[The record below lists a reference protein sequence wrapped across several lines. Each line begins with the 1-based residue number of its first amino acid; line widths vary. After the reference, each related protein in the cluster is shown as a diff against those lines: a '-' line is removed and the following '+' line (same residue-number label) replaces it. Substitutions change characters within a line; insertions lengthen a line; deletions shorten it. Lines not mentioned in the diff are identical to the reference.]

1 MVAIAFASCENTY
14 MAQHAAGI
22 RLRDRLLCRFGL
34 NPAAYAFEK
43 TKEGKPYAAGAPFH
57 FSISHSAE
65 LCCCAVS
72 TDAHFSKEDPSA
84 SHAIV
89 LQPDPCMPTTWMWE
103 NGTLL
108 FPEVTG
114 NIGVDIEKV
123 DFSADPLRLE
133 KIAKRYL
140 HCADAPSNA
149 NEFYRLWTRQEAYG
163 KYTGEGFLA
172 RPSSNTILTSF
183 RLQQGED
190 TYFLSLAY
198 SAQAGTA

>member
-72 TDAHFSKEDPSA
+72 TDAHFSKEDLSA

-89 LQPDPCMPTTWMWE
+89 LQPDPCMSTTWMWE

-108 FPEVTG
+108 FPEAT
-114 NIGVDIEKV
+114 E
-123 DFSADPLRLE
+123 
-133 KIAKRYL
+133 
-140 HCADAPSNA
+140 
-149 NEFYRLWTRQEAYG
+149 T
-163 KYTGEGFLA
+163 
-172 RPSSNTILTSF
+172 
-183 RLQQGED
+183 
-190 TYFLSLAY
+190 
-198 SAQAGTA
+198 